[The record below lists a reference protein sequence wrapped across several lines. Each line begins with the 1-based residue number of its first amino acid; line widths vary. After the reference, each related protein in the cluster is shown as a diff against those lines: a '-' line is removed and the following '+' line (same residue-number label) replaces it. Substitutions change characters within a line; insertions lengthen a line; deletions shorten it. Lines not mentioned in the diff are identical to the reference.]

1 MVFYKIVQILVKFFF
16 LFVFRIK
23 VHGKENMPLSGGAVV
38 AINHK
43 SNWDVPIAGI
53 YSPRQLGFMAKAE
66 LFKNK
71 ILSWLFTSLG
81 AFPVQRGKGDIGAIK
96 SALLRLRSGQI
107 VAMFPEGK
115 RVKKGESVNAKPG
128 AVMLATRANVPVV
141 PIKLTGNYK
150 WFSKIDMY
158 IGKPV
163 DYSDITEK
171 LTADD
176 LQKLANEL
184 MNTINNL
191 DNVWRFC

>member
-53 YSPRQLGFMAKAE
+53 YAPRQLGFMAKAE

-158 IGKPV
+158 IGKPI
-163 DYSDITEK
+163 DYSEHTEK

-176 LQKLANEL
+176 LQKLADEL
-184 MNTINNL
+184 INTINNL
-191 DNVWRFC
+191 DNI

>member
-1 MVFYKIVQILVKFFF
+1 MIFYKIVRVLVKFFF

-23 VHGKENMPLSGGAVV
+23 VHGKENMPSCGGAVV

-53 YSPRQLGFMAKAE
+53 YAPRQLGFMAKAE

-96 SALLRLRSGQI
+96 SALLRLRNGDI

-115 RVKKGESVNAKPG
+115 RVKNGEKVKVKPG
-128 AVMLATRANVPVV
+128 AVMLATRANVPIV
-141 PIKLTGNYK
+141 PIKLTGKYK

-158 IGKPV
+158 IGKPI
-163 DYSDITEK
+163 DYSELYKEK
-171 LTADD
+171 LTAED
-176 LQKLANEL
+176 LQKLADEL

-191 DNVWRFC
+191 DNI

>member
-1 MVFYKIVQILVKFFF
+1 MIFYKIVQVLVKTFFF
-16 LFVFRIK
+16 FVFRIK
-23 VHGKENMPLSGGAVV
+23 VHGKENMPSSGGAVV
-38 AINHK
+38 AVNHK

-96 SALLRLRSGQI
+96 SALLRLRNGDI

-115 RVKKGESVNAKPG
+115 RVKQNEKVKAKPG
-128 AVMLATRANVPVV
+128 AVMLATKANVPIV
-141 PIKLTGNYK
+141 PIKLTGEYK

-158 IGKPV
+158 IGKPI
-163 DYSDITEK
+163 DYSELYKEK
-171 LTADD
+171 LTAED
-176 LQKLANEL
+176 LQKLADEL

-191 DNVWRFC
+191 DNN

>member
-141 PIKLTGNYK
+141 PIKLTGSYK
-150 WFSKIDMY
+150 WFSKINVY

-191 DNVWRFC
+191 DNI

>member
-1 MVFYKIVQILVKFFF
+1 MIFYKIVRVLVKFFF
-16 LFVFRIK
+16 FFVFRIK
-23 VHGKENMPLSGGAVV
+23 VHGKENMPSSGGAVV

-53 YSPRQLGFMAKAE
+53 YAPRQLGFMAKAE

-96 SALLRLRSGQI
+96 SALLRLRNGDI

-115 RVKKGESVNAKPG
+115 RVKNGETSKAKPG

-150 WFSKIDMY
+150 WFSKIDIY
-158 IGKPV
+158 IGKPI
-163 DYSDITEK
+163 DYSEHTEK

-176 LQKLANEL
+176 LQKLADEL

-191 DNVWRFC
+191 DNI

>member
-191 DNVWRFC
+191 DNI

>member
-1 MVFYKIVQILVKFFF
+1 MIFYKIVRVLVKIFFF
-16 LFVFRIK
+16 FVFRIK
-23 VHGKENMPLSGGAVV
+23 VHGKENMPSSGGAVV

-53 YSPRQLGFMAKAE
+53 YAPRQLGFMAKAE

-96 SALLRLRSGQI
+96 SALLRLRNGDI

-115 RVKKGESVNAKPG
+115 RVKNGETAKAKPG

-158 IGKPV
+158 IGKPI
-163 DYSDITEK
+163 DYSEHTEK

-176 LQKLANEL
+176 LQKLADEL

-191 DNVWRFC
+191 DNI